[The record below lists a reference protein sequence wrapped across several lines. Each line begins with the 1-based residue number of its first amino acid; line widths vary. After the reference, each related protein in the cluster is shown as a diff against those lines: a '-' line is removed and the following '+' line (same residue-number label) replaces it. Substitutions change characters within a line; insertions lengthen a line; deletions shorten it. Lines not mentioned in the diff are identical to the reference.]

1 MWNFRKPNFSIWG
14 VFTLFFQDIV
24 NTIFSSIKYERKYVK
39 KQLFL
44 GLYRF
49 ADTELFTTVMSINSL
64 KYSAKLPWLHSSSVV
79 LIRGFWARLPHPS
92 SLWWPCTSIHN
103 VYILLD
109 SSAFEMFDS
118 SGNGLSC
125 HFVLFI

>member
-1 MWNFRKPNFSIWG
+1 LGHFPFINKEYPQCFDSENVGKCGTLESPFFSIWG

-79 LIRGFWARLPHPS
+79 LIRGF
-92 SLWWPCTSIHN
+92 
-103 VYILLD
+103 
-109 SSAFEMFDS
+109 
-118 SGNGLSC
+118 
-125 HFVLFI
+125 